1 MEVREI
7 ELLFEVIG
15 EVILEVLIEGSTS
28 SRIPKFVRYIL
39 LAVLI
44 LFYFG
49 LMALLILAAISSDDI
64 RVRVVIGLVALI
76 LAAFLVKLFSK
87 IRRSK

>member
-49 LMALLILAAISSDDI
+49 LMALLILAAISIDDI